1 MKKILILILF
11 TSISFNSQAAEKKDC
26 SLFKKLSSEYWACKR
41 NNLSK
46 GIKNSRKNF
55 WKNTKEFQKN
65 SWGKKDK

>member
-41 NNLSK
+41 NYLSE
-46 GIKNSRKNF
+46 GIKNSGKNF
-55 WKNTKEFQKN
+55 WKNTKEFQKK